1 MKRYYCNGKKG
12 FCDRGND
19 GNIDC
24 SGCEFTDGTGGN
36 VVENAYTNFERIKDM
51 SIEEMAAF
59 LKSMVDDNET
69 HKVGCYGCINYGT
82 HHSDPQNKE
91 NGLYECE
98 GCYCEGVGHDLVKW
112 LEREVEE

>member
-1 MKRYYCNGKKG
+1 MQSAVCNRCPLWAKCCLNYGSKACHNAAKEAG
-12 FCDRGND
+12 F
-19 GNIDC
+19 
-24 SGCEFTDGTGGN
+24 E
-36 VVENAYTNFERIKDM
+36 VKPTNFERIKDM

-69 HKVGCYGCINYGT
+69 HEVGCYGCINYGT
-82 HHSDPQNKE
+82 HHSDPRNKE

-112 LEREVEE
+112 LEREVEQ